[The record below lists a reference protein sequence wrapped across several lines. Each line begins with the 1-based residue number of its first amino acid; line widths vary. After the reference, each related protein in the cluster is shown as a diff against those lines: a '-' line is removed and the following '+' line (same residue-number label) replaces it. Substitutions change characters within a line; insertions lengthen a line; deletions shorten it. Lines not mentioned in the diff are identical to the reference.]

1 LVCYPEKREI
11 NDANDFI
18 FYNTNGDGMTNEQY
32 LNFLLMVGGG
42 SAFTGLLDTYSGAKA
57 AYSLRKLSSDYS
69 GDAIIVTTNGTDS
82 QSIGFVG
89 NELDTATLESFAGS
103 GDAYVSTWHDQSGN
117 GRDFTQSTFANMPK
131 IVSSGSTITQ
141 NSKPIVEF
149 DGSTRYMDISSQQ
162 TFTDEFFMTF
172 AIRPTSNANAY
183 GVLLNGQGSADNRIR
198 VYQNRDTHI
207 RVKGTIFSQPLGW
220 DIGTYTNYTIE
231 RGASDAIKQY
241 FYGTEHSDDTRSVN
255 WPVLFRVGG
264 NQSAAS
270 TQSLHGQI
278 SEMIFWN
285 TDESSNR
292 VDIETNIRDFYSIS
306 SSAPEEAQA
315 DINSFVSRVEADGG
329 SVLGG
334 SCLLTDVT
342 FLTTNP

>member
-1 LVCYPEKREI
+1 
-11 NDANDFI
+11 
-18 FYNTNGDGMTNEQY
+18 MTSQQY
-32 LNFLLMVGGG
+32 LNYISYFMGGG
-42 SAFTGLLDTYSGAKA
+42 SQAGILDTYTGASA

-162 TFTDEFFMTF
+162 TFSDEFFITF
-172 AIRPTSNANAY
+172 AMRPTSNANAY
-183 GVLLNGQGSADNRIR
+183 GSLLNGQGTA
-198 VYQNRDTHI
+198 QNRVLVYENTTTSI
-207 RVKGTIFSQPLGW
+207 RIKGTSFTQIAGW

-231 RGASDAIKQY
+231 RRSSDVIRQY
-241 FYGTEHSDDTRSVN
+241 FYGSEHSDDALSVN
-255 WPVLFRVGG
+255 WPVLFRLGG
-264 NQSAAS
+264 NKNLDAI
-270 TQSLHGQI
+270 QSLHGQV

-292 VDIETNIRDFYSIS
+292 VAIESNIRSFYSIG
-306 SSAPEEAQA
+306 SSAPTQPQA

>member
-1 LVCYPEKREI
+1 MKQSTY
-11 NDANDFI
+11 
-18 FYNTNGDGMTNEQY
+18 FY
-32 LNFLLMVGGG
+32 LLRRGVIGGGG
-42 SAFTGLLDTYSGAKA
+42 SKGLLDTYTGAAA

-69 GDAIIVTTNGTDS
+69 GNAITVTTDGVDS
-82 QSIGFVG
+82 QDIGFSG
-89 NELDTATLESFAGS
+89 NDLDTAALESFAGS
-103 GDAYVSTWHDQSGN
+103 GDAYVSTWFDQSGN
-117 GRDFTQSTFANMPK
+117 SRNFTQSTLANMPK

-149 DGSTRYMDISSQQ
+149 DGSTRYMDLAAQQ

-172 AIRPTSNANAY
+172 AIRPTSNTNAF
-183 GVLLNGQGSADNRIR
+183 GSLLNGQGTA
-198 VYQNRDTHI
+198 QNRVLIYENTNTSVRI
-207 RVKGTIFSQPLGW
+207 AGTSYIQPDGW

-231 RGASDAIKQY
+231 RGSTDDIKQY
-241 FYGTEHSDDTRSVN
+241 FYGTIHETDNDAN
-255 WPVLFRVGG
+255 DWPILFRLGG
-264 NQSAAS
+264 NKNLDAIQY
-270 TQSLHGQI
+270 LHAQV

-292 VDIETNIRDFYSIS
+292 VAIESNIRSFYSIG
-306 SSAPEEAQA
+306 SSAPSQPQA

-342 FLTTNP
+342 FLTINP